1 MSPSRSLVGHAIREG
16 ASDSRSARSI
26 YCIFFD
32 ILSLN
37 IRCPVLRGRCRC
49 KKLSATA
56 STDSAKLSWA
66 VAIAGHFADYG

>member
-1 MSPSRSLVGHAIREG
+1 MKEHRIVEVPEVS
-16 ASDSRSARSI
+16 
-26 YCIFFD
+26 IFFD